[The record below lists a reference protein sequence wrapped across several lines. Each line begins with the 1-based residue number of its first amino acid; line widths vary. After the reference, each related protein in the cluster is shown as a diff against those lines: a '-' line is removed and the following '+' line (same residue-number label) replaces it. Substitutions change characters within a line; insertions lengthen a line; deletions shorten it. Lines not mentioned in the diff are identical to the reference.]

1 MMTMEQENA
10 DESKMGNNWKPVA
23 IVVAILLVGAVM
35 GHSLLTNER
44 VSNQGDMAS
53 SACQGCPTS
62 KACSAQAASAEKA
75 DMACALGDNNTSC
88 AQKGTCAATDEAK
101 SNSSCCGEKS
111 TVKSCTCETAP
122 ATSACGGCPS
132 SKAAQ

>member
-1 MMTMEQENA
+1 MEQENA
-10 DESKMGNNWKPVA
+10 SESKMGNNWKTVA

-44 VSNQGDMAS
+44 ASNQGDMAS

-62 KACSAQAASAEKA
+62 KTCSAQAASAEKS
-75 DMACALGDNNTSC
+75 DMACAVGDENTSC
-88 AQKGTCAATDEAK
+88 AQKGTCAATDEAN

-111 TVKSCTCETAP
+111 TVNSPSCETVP
-122 ATSACGGCPS
+122 AASACGGCPS
-132 SKAAQ
+132 SKASQ